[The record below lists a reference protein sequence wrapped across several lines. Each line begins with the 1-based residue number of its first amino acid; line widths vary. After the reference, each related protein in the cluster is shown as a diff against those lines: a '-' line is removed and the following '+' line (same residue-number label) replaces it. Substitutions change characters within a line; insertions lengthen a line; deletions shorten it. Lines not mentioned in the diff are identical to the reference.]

1 MSDPRGFLKV
11 KRKKVE
17 ERPASE
23 RVSDWREFVI
33 EPPEAEIRA
42 QASRCMDC
50 GIPFCHQGCPLGNVV
65 PEFNDLVW
73 RGRLAD
79 AARVLH
85 STNNFPEVTG
95 RVCPAPCE
103 ASCVLNIDNVPVT
116 IKDVE
121 RTISHAA
128 IEGGEGGGHVSGD
141 PSLRLEPVIAP
152 SRTGKKVAIVG
163 SGPAGL
169 AAAQQLARAGHDV
182 VVYERDDRIGGLLR
196 YGIPDFKMEKGILD
210 LRMAQM
216 RAEGVTFETGV
227 DVGTNVTADELLE
240 RFDAVVL
247 CLGARVP
254 RDLPVPG
261 RDLPGVTF
269 AMDFL
274 VQQNAR
280 VAGDVV
286 PDDRAILATG
296 KHVVVIGGGD
306 TGSDCVGTSIRQGA
320 ASVTQLELMPKP
332 PLVRM
337 PENPWP
343 AWPLVFRTS
352 SSQEEG
358 CARDFSV
365 MTKAFVPDAPN
376 ATGTRV
382 AKLAAVRA
390 ELVAGS
396 LREIPGSDLV
406 IPCDLALLAMGFT
419 GPEQRGLVSDLG
431 LRLDGRGNVVT
442 DAAGAT
448 SRPRVFAAGDASRG
462 QSLVVWAIADGRRV
476 AAGVHAS
483 LTHEGLR
490 ATG

>member
-1 MSDPRGFLKV
+1 MADPRGFLKT
-11 KRKKVE
+11 KRKKPE
-17 ERPASE
+17 EHAASE
-23 RVSDWREFVI
+23 RVKTWGEFVI
-33 EPPEAEIRA
+33 EPQESDLRA

-73 RGRLAD
+73 RGRLPD
-79 AARVLH
+79 AVRVLH
-85 STNNFPEVTG
+85 ATNNFPEVTG

-116 IKDVE
+116 IKDIE
-121 RTISHAA
+121 RTIARSAFDGA
-128 IEGGEGGGHVSGD
+128 LDPIVTPRSG
-141 PSLRLEPVIAP
+141 R
-152 SRTGKKVAIVG
+152 RVAVVG

-169 AAAQQLARAGHDV
+169 AAAQQLARDGHDV
-182 VVYERDDRIGGLLR
+182 VVYERDDRVGGLLR
-196 YGIPDFKMEKGILD
+196 YGIPDFKMEKGIID
-210 LRMAQM
+210 RRMDQM
-216 RAEGVTFETGV
+216 RAEGVTFEVGV
-227 DVGTNVTADELLE
+227 DVGVTVTGRELLE

-261 RDLPGVTF
+261 RDLEGVAF

-274 VQQNAR
+274 AQQNAR

-286 PDDRAILATG
+286 PDARAILAGG

-337 PENPWP
+337 PDNPWP

-365 MTKAFVPDAPN
+365 MTTAFAGGPSAPR
-376 ATGTRV
+376 RV
-382 AKLAAVRA
+382 AKLVAVRA
-390 ELVAGS
+390 ELSGGS
-396 LREIPGSDLV
+396 AKPIPGSELE

-419 GPEQRGLVSDLG
+419 GPEPKGIVAELG
-431 LRLDGRGNVVT
+431 LRLDARGNVAT
-442 DAAGAT
+442 DIAGAT
-448 SRPRVFAAGDASRG
+448 SAPRVFAAGDASRG

-476 AAGVHAS
+476 AAGVSRWLARA
-483 LTHEGLR
+483 EGRLR